1 VKPTRPAATR
11 RVCREIYNPLGDS
24 AAAHARAVTQA
35 QLRTPERLAK
45 FWVGT
50 TRAWRQHGRP
60 DQACRALLAAER
72 QAPEEIRRTPF
83 RTLITAI
90 AQPPGPHPAEL
101 CGLAHRAGA
110 PV

>member
-1 VKPTRPAATR
+1 MRRMPQLSVKDCPTSST
-11 RVCREIYNPLGDS
+11 S
-24 AAAHARAVTQA
+24 ASRAD
-35 QLRTPERLAK
+35 TPHRERLAK

-50 TRAWRQHGRP
+50 ARAWQQHGRP

-83 RTLITAI
+83 RTLS
-90 AQPPGPHPAEL
+90 
-101 CGLAHRAGA
+101 A